1 MADEART
8 IDASDEDARP
18 ISELTIGE
26 ARRVVVYTAV
36 VLLAL
41 FLFFVLIG
49 KVLIAL
55 LLGVVAGVYL
65 LPVQEWLERRLRA
78 RGGSA
83 IVTIAL
89 IVVPLALVAGYV
101 WYELSGY
108 STLVTAKRN
117 EIIAGISESL
127 ARIVPVGRD
136 NARVGLETAFA
147 EAITRSAGAVQGLRE
162 QGALLLSSTVL
173 FLFTIFYV
181 LTQRVKLSM
190 YLKLRVPGEYLP
202 FYEKLTA
209 NVGGALRGALRA
221 VFIDQLIKAAVIFV
235 LNIAFGVP
243 LAIVLAVVTFFIGF
257 FPLIGEWAI
266 YIPISIYLLVFTDSP
281 LSAGI
286 YLTIGLALTLAS
298 SLFIRPRLASAGT
311 QNFNFYWM
319 LVALVSGVY
328 AFGVPGIVLGPAIV
342 GFVKAVADTL
352 VGDVNFETS
361 LLKEEIESEQEEEQA
376 EQQQREALKAQA
388 GD

>member
-1 MADEART
+1 
-8 IDASDEDARP
+8 
-18 ISELTIGE
+18 
-26 ARRVVVYTAV
+26 
-36 VLLAL
+36 
-41 FLFFVLIG
+41 
-49 KVLIAL
+49 
-55 LLGVVAGVYL
+55 
-65 LPVQEWLERRLRA
+65 
-78 RGGSA
+78 
-83 IVTIAL
+83 
-89 IVVPLALVAGYV
+89 
-101 WYELSGY
+101 
-108 STLVTAKRN
+108 
-117 EIIAGISESL
+117 
-127 ARIVPVGRD
+127 
-136 NARVGLETAFA
+136 
-147 EAITRSAGAVQGLRE
+147 
-162 QGALLLSSTVL
+162 
-173 FLFTIFYV
+173 V
-181 LTQRVKLSM
+181 LTQRVKLAT
-190 YLKLRVPGEYLP
+190 YIKLRVPGEYLP

-235 LNIAFGVP
+235 LNIVFGVP

-257 FPLIGEWAI
+257 FPLVGEWAI
-266 YIPISIYLLVFTDSP
+266 YIPISIYLLVFTNSP

-286 YLTIGLALTLAS
+286 YLTIGIALTLAS

-361 LLKEEIESEQEEEQA
+361 LLKEEIVSDQEEQA
-376 EQQQREALKAQA
+376 EQQQEEALKAQA